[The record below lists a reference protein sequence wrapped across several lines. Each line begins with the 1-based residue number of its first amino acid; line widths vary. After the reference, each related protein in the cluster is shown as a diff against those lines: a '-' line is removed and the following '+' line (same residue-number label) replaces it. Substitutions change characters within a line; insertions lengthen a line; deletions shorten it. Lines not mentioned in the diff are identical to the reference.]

1 MRAVNKLMRTRSRNG
16 RAMKFLIRFLVSAV
30 LIAALA
36 VGGLWLYFGGG
47 VPYKDLTT
55 RPAIEEPG
63 LEMVLAHADPVGG
76 LAVSESGRIFFAVHA
91 DSRAEGPRVFEW
103 RDGEARPFPAPGLQ
117 AAQFETPAGLAID
130 RNNRLWVIDPAS
142 HGFGRP
148 RIVAIDL
155 DTGLVVHEHVFPRE
169 TAPRG
174 SFLHDLQVDPAGR
187 MVYIAD
193 AGLWRKAPAVVVYDT
208 LTRESR
214 RRLEGH
220 PALVA
225 EDWLIETPVRTMQYV
240 AGLVS
245 YKPGLHGIGLDPTGR
260 WLYLGAMAHGLLH
273 RVPAAALADDSNS
286 AAELAAQVEQ
296 VGAKPLSD
304 GLSADLAGN
313 VYITDVEHG
322 AVLRMD
328 PAGNLQTIV
337 RSPRI
342 RWAQSLSF
350 GPAGWLYVSDSA
362 LAETL
367 LKPRSQV
374 ADRGPY
380 HVFRFRPGTSG
391 VPGQ

>member
-1 MRAVNKLMRTRSRNG
+1 MN
-16 RAMKFLIRFLVSAV
+16 FLIRLVLSV
-30 LIAALA
+30 LLIAALV
-36 VGGLWLYFGGG
+36 VGGLRLYFGTGTE
-47 VPYKDLTT
+47 YKDLTT
-55 RPAIEEPG
+55 RPAVEEPG
-63 LEMVLAHADPVGG
+63 LETVVSHSRPIGA
-76 LAVSESGRIFFAVHA
+76 LAVSADGRIFFTAQA
-91 DSRAEGPRVFEW
+91 DIRAAGPRVFEW
-103 RDGEARPFPAPGLQ
+103 RDGEAQPYPAPALQ
-117 AAQFETPAGLAID
+117 ADLFDTPAGLTID
-130 RNNRLWVIDPAS
+130 RANRLWVVDPAS

-155 DTGLVVHEHVFPRE
+155 DTGLVVHEHVFPRR

-174 SFLHDLQVDPAGR
+174 SFLHDVQVDPAGR

-193 AGLWRKAPAVVVYDT
+193 TGLWRKAPAVVVYDT

-214 RRLEGH
+214 RRLENH
-220 PALVA
+220 PALLPA
-225 EDWLIETPVRTMQYV
+225 DWLIATPVRAMRYV
-240 AGLVS
+240 GGLVS
-245 YKPGLHGIGLDPTGR
+245 YKPGLRGIALDPAGR
-260 WLYLGAMAHGLLH
+260 WLYLGAMAHGVLY
-273 RVPAAALADDSNS
+273 RVPAATLAD
-286 AAELAAQVEQ
+286 AATAEAELAGQVEQ

-304 GLSADLAGN
+304 GLAADLEGN

-350 GPAGWLYVSDSA
+350 GPGGWLYVADSA

-367 LKPRSQV
+367 LQPRSQV
-374 ADRGPY
+374 ADRAPY

>member
-1 MRAVNKLMRTRSRNG
+1 MN
-16 RAMKFLIRFLVSAV
+16 FLIRLLVSA
-30 LIAALA
+30 LLLAALA
-36 VGGLWLYFGGG
+36 VAGLWLYFGTGAQ
-47 VPYKDLTT
+47 YKDLTT
-55 RPAIEEPG
+55 RPLIEEPG
-63 LEMVLAHADPVGG
+63 LELVLSHAGPVGG
-76 LAVSESGRIFFAVHA
+76 LAVSDSGRIFFAAHP
-91 DSRAEGPRVFEW
+91 DSRATGPRVFEW
-103 RDGEARPFPAPGLQ
+103 RDGEAQPFPAATLQ
-117 AAQFETPAGLAID
+117 AALFDTPAGLAID
-130 RNNRLWVIDPAS
+130 RANRLWVMDPAS

-148 RIVAIDL
+148 RIVAVDL

-174 SFLHDLQVDPAGR
+174 SFLHDIQVDPAGR

-214 RRLEGH
+214 RRLERH
-220 PALVA
+220 RALVA
-225 EDWLIETPVRTMQYV
+225 EDWVIETPVRAMRYV
-240 AGLVS
+240 GGAVT
-245 YKPGLHGIGLDPTGR
+245 YKPGLHGIALDPTGR
-260 WLYLGAMAHGLLH
+260 WLYLGAMTHGLLH
-273 RVPAAALADDSNS
+273 RVPAAALADASIS
-286 AAELAAQVEQ
+286 AADLAAQVEQ

-304 GLSADLAGN
+304 GLSTDFAGN

-328 PAGNLQTIV
+328 PAGKLQTIV

-350 GPAGWLYVSDSA
+350 GPGGWLYVSDSA

-367 LKPRSQV
+367 LASRGQV
-374 ADRGPY
+374 DDRGPY
-380 HVFRFRPGTSG
+380 HVFRFKPGTDG

>member
-1 MRAVNKLMRTRSRNG
+1 
-16 RAMKFLIRFLVSAV
+16 MKFLVRLILSV
-30 LIAALA
+30 LLLAALA
-36 VGGLWLYFGGG
+36 VGGMWLYFGTGTE
-47 VPYKDLTT
+47 YKDLTT
-55 RPAIEEPG
+55 RPAIDEPG
-63 LEMVLAHADPVGG
+63 LETVLSHSAPIGG
-76 LAVSESGRIFFAVHA
+76 LAVSAGGRIFFAVHA
-91 DSRAEGPRVFEW
+91 DIGTEGPRVFEW
-103 RDGEARPFPAPGLQ
+103 RDGEAVPFPAPALQ
-117 AAQFETPAGLAID
+117 AALFDTPAGLTID
-130 RNNRLWVIDPAS
+130 RANRLWVIDPAS

-155 DTGLVVHEHVFPRE
+155 DTGLVVHEHVFPRQA
-169 TAPRG
+169 APRG
-174 SFLHDLQVDPAGR
+174 SFLHDIQVDPAGR

-193 AGLWRKAPAVVVYDT
+193 TGLWRKAPAVVVYDT

-214 RRLEGH
+214 RRLEKH
-220 PALVA
+220 PSLVA
-225 EDWLIETPVRTMQYV
+225 QDWLIETPVREMRYV
-240 AGLVS
+240 GGLVS
-245 YKPGLHGIGLDPTGR
+245 YKPGLSGIALDPTGR
-260 WLYLGAMAHGLLH
+260 WLYLGAMTNGLLY
-273 RVPAAALADDSNS
+273 RVPAATLADAATS
-286 AAELAAQVEQ
+286 ASELAGQVEQ

-304 GLSADLAGN
+304 GLAADLEGN

-350 GPAGWLYVSDSA
+350 GPGGWLYVSDSA

-367 LKPRSQV
+367 LKPRSQI
-374 ADRGPY
+374 ADRAPY